1 MLSEICQLRKTDCSV
16 FFLCVDA
23 ETVDLNI
30 EYWLLEA
37 GKYVGEQD
45 KTEAG

>member
-1 MLSEICQLRKTDCSV
+1 MLSEICQLRKTDYSV
-16 FFLCVDA
+16 FFLCVNA

-30 EYWLLEA
+30 KHWFLEA

-45 KTEAG
+45 KTEAD